1 MSTDRGLAVKRF
13 LGLCS
18 RFLGNRRGSIAV
30 KFALAGPAVIVLGLG
45 AIDLMAVRTVHGQL
59 QSIADAAAL
68 VGAGSLSLAA
78 DDVLAQE
85 QAASFVVAEMGRW
98 ENAPE
103 YIGTYNVIDGSA
115 QRVLH
120 VRLEAR
126 RPSFFGNLLPPGG
139 WRFAGDAKASPV
151 GQTPLCALS
160 TSPNAI
166 KGIEAIETTRI
177 RAPQCMVHSNS
188 EMHARNNALI
198 EAAMAQTVK
207 GATGSGIIPMAGSG
221 AAPIADPFS
230 GMSFPSLNSCNV
242 PGAHPGQGNPVI
254 YEDTAHFRH
263 YLPPGIHCRPIIVRN
278 KSELV
283 LMPGEHLFRKNLTL
297 QGHGRL
303 SGNDVFLFFD
313 HGSDPNFSGV
323 NSVVDLSGRKTGPYA
338 GMVMATIAGNSPDIN
353 IPGNNVRKLLGVVY
367 VRNGFLRVTGSG
379 LAASESDWTVVV
391 ARQIL
396 LTGTASLIINA
407 NYANSEVPVPNGV
420 GPNADGM
427 SPRGSRLVF

>member
-1 MSTDRGLAVKRF
+1 MRQLLDLCHRF
-13 LGLCS
+13 
-18 RFLGNRRGSIAV
+18 FGNRHGSIAV
-30 KFALAGPAVIVLGLG
+30 KFALAGPAVIVLSLG
-45 AIDLMAVRTVHGQL
+45 AIDLMAVRSVQAKL

-68 VGAGSLSLAA
+68 AGAGSLSLAA

-85 QAASFVVAEMGRW
+85 QAASFVVAEMSRW
-98 ENAPE
+98 EGAPE
-103 YIGTYNVIDGSA
+103 YTGTYEVIDGSS

-139 WRFAGDAKASPV
+139 WRFAGDSKASPV

-160 TSPNAI
+160 TSANAV
-166 KGIEAIETTRI
+166 KGIEAIESTLI

-188 EMHARNNALI
+188 EMHTRNSALI

-207 GATGSGIIPMAGSG
+207 GATGTGIIPMAGSG

-242 PGAHPGQGNPVI
+242 PGAHPGQGNPI
-254 YEDTAHFRH
+254 IFEDTTHVRH
-263 YLPPGIHCRPIIVRN
+263 YLPPGIHCRPFIIRN
-278 KSELV
+278 KAELV
-283 LMPGEHLFRKNLTL
+283 LLPGDHLFRKSVTL
-297 QGHGRL
+297 QGHGAL
-303 SGNDVFLFFD
+303 TGSDVFLFFD
-313 HGSDPNFSGV
+313 HGSDPLFSGV
-323 NSVVDLSGRKTGPYA
+323 NSVVDLSGRRSGPYA
-338 GMVMATIAGNSPDIN
+338 GMVMATIGGNSPDIN
-353 IPGNNVRKLLGVVY
+353 IPGKNVRKLLGVVY

-379 LAASESDWTVVV
+379 AAASDSDWTVVV

-407 NYANSEVPVPNGV
+407 NYANSDVPVPDGV
-420 GPNADGM
+420 GPNAGGT
-427 SPRGSRLVF
+427 SSRGSRLVF